1 MDRDTLITQL
11 ERLRWAIIRTLVALL
26 VAAIAGYAVSRQL
39 LQVLHRPLGHV
50 KLQFLRLTEPF
61 FAYIK
66 IGLFA
71 GFFIVLPFLIR
82 ELWLAAAPLAVGAQA
97 TRRLVWPVTIVAS
110 GLFYAGAAVCY
121 FFVLD
126 AAVPF
131 LLNFAGGQVQPF
143 LSVSDYLSLVMT
155 LLLASGLM
163 FELPLVLLVLG
174 RFGVVDARML
184 GRFRRYA
191 LVLNAILA
199 AVLTPTPDVYT
210 MVLMMVPLA
219 LLYEVSVVLVRLF
232 GKPREFRVRA
242 AAT

>member
-1 MDRDTLITQL
+1 
-11 ERLRWAIIRTLVALL
+11 
-26 VAAIAGYAVSRQL
+26 
-39 LQVLHRPLGHV
+39 
-50 KLQFLRLTEPF
+50 
-61 FAYIK
+61 
-66 IGLFA
+66 
-71 GFFIVLPFLIR
+71 
-82 ELWLAAAPLAVGAQA
+82 
-97 TRRLVWPVTIVAS
+97 
-110 GLFYAGAAVCY
+110 
-121 FFVLD
+121 
-126 AAVPF
+126 
-131 LLNFAGGQVQPF
+131 
-143 LSVSDYLSLVMT
+143 
-155 LLLASGLM
+155 M